1 MAPRCVCMRTDGGRG
16 GEAAADWD
24 KHGAGV
30 CVCVDRETTRCVLTR
45 HKVSQHF
52 SAVRA
57 LSCQM
62 MRWWTEL
69 TPHTFAPFLPLTAQW
84 DH

>member
-30 CVCVDRETTRCVLTR
+30 CVSVCGPGDDTVCVNT
-45 HKVSQHF
+45 SQ
-52 SAVRA
+52 SVTA
-57 LSCQM
+57 L
-62 MRWWTEL
+62 
-69 TPHTFAPFLPLTAQW
+69 
-84 DH
+84 